1 METKSLLNIII
12 LNMIGY
18 HFKYKSDH
26 PNQVHQLNMSI
37 SQNYYLLKNGEIK
50 YQLKKIRY

>member
-1 METKSLLNIII
+1 
-12 LNMIGY
+12 MIGY
-18 HFKYKSDH
+18 HFKYKSDY